1 MGFGRLVRRRA
12 HPHDQMATIYVV
24 AEPEPQKA
32 INILKAALRLP
43 VEYFEDLGRV
53 ENRLVAVLKL
63 QSGGYTPV

>member
-1 MGFGRLVRRRA
+1 
-12 HPHDQMATIYVV
+12 MATIYVV

-43 VEYFEDLGRV
+43 DENFEDLGRV

-63 QSGGYTPV
+63 QSGGYTRV